1 MALANSSSSFVVRNP
16 PSPELII
23 LSDWQEYA
31 ATCASTKQPGNGTRA
46 RDRGQERE
54 SGECARNERGRIG
67 ESNHAG
73 HADVV
78 LYAVDMKR
86 SGKRG
91 TFFQH
96 KHLRLKPAS
105 ITLSTPKALHRIP
118 PSNLQYRVNWR
129 SHLSRVDRLR
139 RSKTRDGKRG
149 RKTDFYKQATVSQT
163 LYLGAVSQL
172 LATPRDAEG
181 VGAVLDNGDAC
192 LVADLVQAV
201 HVAHLMVTA
210 IAVGSPP
217 VEAGRLQQ
225 AQSMFLPSPGRDAMY
240 NYICVSTY
248 LPPFHIDRMG

>member
-1 MALANSSSSFVVRNP
+1 MAHER
-16 PSPELII
+16 ETG
-23 LSDWQEYA
+23 D
-31 ATCASTKQPGNGTRA
+31 K
-46 RDRGQERE
+46 RE
-54 SGECARNERGRIG
+54 SGECARNERGPIG
-67 ESNHAG
+67 NQTMLGTRTWCFYAG
-73 HADVV
+73 
-78 LYAVDMKR
+78 DMKR

-129 SHLSRVDRLR
+129 SHLSGVYRLR
-139 RSKTRDGKRG
+139 RSKTLDGKRG
-149 RKTDFYKQATVSQT
+149 RRTDCYKQATVSQT

-225 AQSMFLPSPGRDAMY
+225 ARSMY
-240 NYICVSTY
+240 NYYSIFYVFTAVSYRSKGVRVRVLLRHSSVFTVSA
-248 LPPFHIDRMG
+248 L